1 MKILTK
7 LLILILMTVMLS
19 AYALAD
25 DFSKTFKGSING
37 KYKITITLTKTN
49 NKLNGSYSYD
59 SKEIPLELQG
69 SIDKSGNISLNEF
82 DDNGTITG
90 IFKGKLTNDSKITG
104 QWSKPDGG
112 KSMPFSVATAPD
124 IYAKY
129 YGTYSYEDNGEI
141 IISQGNDKNKL
152 NFSISNSTGRCI
164 AEVEG
169 ALINNADLY
178 GTPLDNYTYGYS
190 PERKAMLHT
199 TQLALEDYKTQH
211 YSDSSNNVAS
221 EWLYLPQED
230 NERGIFMIF
239 YKNHTIYVEEVA
251 LENYYH
257 HGGMACGI
265 TGIYKK

>member
-1 MKILTK
+1 MEIITK
-7 LLILILMTVMLS
+7 LLILMLVTAMLS
-19 AYALAD
+19 VYALAD

-37 KYKITITLTKTN
+37 KYKITMTLTKTN
-49 NKLNGSYSYD
+49 NKLNGSYSYN

-90 IFKGKLTNDSKITG
+90 IFKGKLADEKITG
-104 QWSKPDGG
+104 NWSKPDGG
-112 KSMPFSVATAPD
+112 KPMPFSIATAPD
-124 IYAKY
+124 KYAKY
-129 YGTYSYEDNGEI
+129 YGTYSYEYNGELT
-141 IISQGNDKNKL
+141 ISQGINKEKL
-152 NFSISNSTGRCI
+152 KFNISNSTGRCM
-164 AEVEG
+164 ADVEG
-169 ALINNADLY
+169 EIINNADLY
-178 GTPLDNYTYGYS
+178 DTPLDNYTYGYS

-211 YSDSSNNVAS
+211 YSDSTNNVAS

-251 LENYYH
+251 LEGYYH
-257 HGGMACGI
+257 HGGAACGI
-265 TGIYKK
+265 TGIYTK